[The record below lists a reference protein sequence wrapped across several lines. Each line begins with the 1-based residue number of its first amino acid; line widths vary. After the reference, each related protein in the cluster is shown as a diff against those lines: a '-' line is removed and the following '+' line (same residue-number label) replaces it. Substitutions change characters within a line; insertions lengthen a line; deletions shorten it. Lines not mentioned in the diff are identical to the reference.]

1 MPVSN
6 FLSSRVAEN
15 SSLRLR
21 RRTTTVVYDKQSVVG
36 VPSEFKLGLRT
47 LCEIYFSTL
56 NRYRYANNDYFQR
69 KVDGVWSKRRENVAR
84 RNSSQPSVEIFHN
97 NFAAYLKERSTLSL
111 DAKPLIM
118 YSNRRVDIIALT
130 ELFEMCE
137 FHLEEYR
144 RSYHSRVSVSDQ
156 EKNDFD
162 AQWGIGTSRFTIGG
176 AANGLVSTGII
187 IRDEGFLAHK
197 IGRAYQLYYNNVELM
212 MLEPEHFAGAGALHY
227 VPFATNLFS
236 SNRANFLTVLCRH
249 QVAVYFRE

>member
-1 MPVSN
+1 
-6 FLSSRVAEN
+6 
-15 SSLRLR
+15 
-21 RRTTTVVYDKQSVVG
+21 
-36 VPSEFKLGLRT
+36 
-47 LCEIYFSTL
+47 
-56 NRYRYANNDYFQR
+56 
-69 KVDGVWSKRRENVAR
+69 
-84 RNSSQPSVEIFHN
+84 
-97 NFAAYLKERSTLSL
+97 
-111 DAKPLIM
+111 
-118 YSNRRVDIIALT
+118 
-130 ELFEMCE
+130 MCE

-236 SNRANFLTVLCRH
+236 SNRANFLTVICRH